1 MSRNSSNKQKLTNF
15 IKSKS
20 VDLGFISCGIS
31 KADFLEEEAAN
42 LENWLKNEMHGEM
55 SYMERNFDMRLDPR
69 KILNGAK
76 SVISLTYNYYTDKLQ
91 KDENFKISKYAFGTD
106 YHFVIREKLKNL
118 LFLIREKVGDIN
130 GRVFVDSAPIL
141 ERAWAKKS
149 GLGWIGKNTNL
160 ISKNVG
166 SFFFLCEIIVD
177 IELDYDY
184 STTDHCGT
192 CTACIDA
199 CPTNAIVEPYKVD
212 GSRCISYLTI
222 ELKENMPEYAKD
234 SYDKWIFG
242 CDICQD
248 VCPWNKFSKPHNEPL
263 FNADEKFLSMS
274 KNEWLEITKET
285 FDKVFKDSPVKRTGY
300 DGLKRNIKFIK
311 RG

>member
-1 MSRNSSNKQKLTNF
+1 MSHNSSNKQKLTNF

-31 KADFLEEEAAN
+31 KADFLEDEAAN

-263 FNADEKFLSMS
+263 FSADEKFLSMS

-311 RG
+311 RR

>member
-1 MSRNSSNKQKLTNF
+1 MSHNSSNKQKLTNF

-31 KADFLEEEAAN
+31 KADFLEDEAAN

-285 FDKVFKDSPVKRTGY
+285 FDKVFKDSAVKRTGY

>member
-1 MSRNSSNKQKLTNF
+1 MSRNFSNKQKLTNF

-20 VDLGFISCGIS
+20 IDLGFISCGIS
-31 KADFLEEEAAN
+31 KADFLEDEAAN

-285 FDKVFKDSPVKRTGY
+285 FDKVFKDSAVKRTGY

>member
-1 MSRNSSNKQKLTNF
+1 MSRNFSNKQKLTNF

-118 LFLIREKVGDIN
+118 LFLIKEKVGDIN

-234 SYDKWIFG
+234 SYDKWVFG

-311 RG
+311 RR

>member
-1 MSRNSSNKQKLTNF
+1 MSRNSSNKQELTNF

-118 LFLIREKVGDIN
+118 LFLIKEKVGDIN

-311 RG
+311 RR

>member
-1 MSRNSSNKQKLTNF
+1 MSHNSSNKQKLTNF

-263 FNADEKFLSMS
+263 FSADEKFLSMS

-311 RG
+311 RR

>member
-1 MSRNSSNKQKLTNF
+1 MSHNSSNKQKLTNF

-118 LFLIREKVGDIN
+118 LFLIKEKVGDIN

-285 FDKVFKDSPVKRTGY
+285 FDKVFKDSAVKRTGY

-311 RG
+311 RR

>member
-1 MSRNSSNKQKLTNF
+1 MSRNSSNKQELTNF

-31 KADFLEEEAAN
+31 KADFLEDEAAN

-285 FDKVFKDSPVKRTGY
+285 FDKVFKDSAVKRTGY

>member
-1 MSRNSSNKQKLTNF
+1 MSHNSSNKQKLTNF

-31 KADFLEEEAAN
+31 KADFLEDEAAN

-177 IELDYDY
+177 IELDYDN

-311 RG
+311 RR

>member
-1 MSRNSSNKQKLTNF
+1 MSHNSSNKQKLTNF

-311 RG
+311 RR

>member
-118 LFLIREKVGDIN
+118 LFLIKEKVGDIN

-311 RG
+311 TR

>member
-1 MSRNSSNKQKLTNF
+1 MSHNSSNKQKLTNF

-31 KADFLEEEAAN
+31 KADFLEDEAAN

-177 IELDYDY
+177 IELDYDN

-263 FNADEKFLSMS
+263 FSADEKFLSMS

-285 FDKVFKDSPVKRTGY
+285 FDKVFKDSPVKRTAY

-311 RG
+311 RR

>member
-300 DGLKRNIKFIK
+300 NGLKRNIKFIK
-311 RG
+311 RR